1 MRKLR
6 RAIVSAAACVGF
18 TVASLSTLAAPAAA
32 APPGDCPW
40 PRVCLYNSA
49 WVRTGA
55 FQDVTSGWQN
65 IPPGSPSYG
74 AYYTYNSRNDDVAYY
89 RFTNGQV
96 GCVEPHRTANLRL
109 IGIVNGIRISSEARC
124 FT

>member
-1 MRKLR
+1 MKKIRFL
-6 RAIVSAAACVGF
+6 ACAATG
-18 TVASLSTLAAPAAA
+18 LAALVLPATATPAAA

-55 FQDVTSGWQN
+55 FQDITSGWQN

-74 AYYTYNSRNDDVAYY
+74 AYYTYNSRHDDVAYF
-89 RFTNGQV
+89 RFTNGVV
-96 GCVEPHRTANLRL
+96 GCVEPGRTASLRPL
-109 IGIVNGIRISSEARC
+109 GIVNGIRISSEARC
-124 FT
+124 FPS